1 MCALN
6 SLLSVWLIIG
16 HGNVL
21 LIFLCLIYFN
31 WYGYIYNLHTEKK
44 LFFVIKI
51 PFCSYS
57 AKNSWI
63 TYIGSEQRPQRINI
77 NKKISEKMVEYFFF
91 IFSASLYT
99 SYKMDFSYVSFR
111 FLFFFCCSTFF
122 QNIRQELH
130 LPWRIKICLW
140 WMQVIWNISYFIF
153 YFFQFLLNMYM
164 QSTKPFI
171 SLQWENI

>member
-21 LIFLCLIYFN
+21 L
-31 WYGYIYNLHTEKK
+31 NLFSLVWVHIQFAHRKK
-44 LFFVIKI
+44 NFFFVIKI

-77 NKKISEKMVEYFFF
+77 NKKISEKMVEYFFIF
-91 IFSASLYT
+91 YFSASLYT

-122 QNIRQELH
+122 SQNIRQELH

-140 WMQVIWNISYFIF
+140 WMQVIRIISYFIL
-153 YFFQFLLNMYM
+153 FFNSFWNICKAQNL
-164 QSTKPFI
+164 FI